1 MKRSI
6 LVPIAGMAIAVGIIG
21 SGFSTW
27 YFLDNEISSEA
38 NANIGITDK
47 LDGKGYIERS
57 ITYID
62 SNGEEVKTALNDD
75 DKFDICLD
83 QGQKDI
89 LDDSHINDANYNQT
103 GIYFEYANQYKVE
116 YLHLDYLV
124 PVTMYDAITKQGI
137 GASFYTLVNINTPL
151 SNYVDF
157 SKAIR
162 EATSPTNSV
171 AVAEKEFHVYPYG
184 TTTIITANVMG
195 PFASMNKTKETIGET
210 SYYRYKMTIKL
221 GVDENNSS
229 YIFEYKSGK
238 KPTNKSELEAMR
250 NELDTTSDK
259 LLAFETKVDFTK

>member
-6 LVPIAGMAIAVGIIG
+6 LVPIAGFAIAIGIIG

-38 NANIGITDK
+38 NVNIGITDK

-62 SNGEEVKTALNDD
+62 SNGKQIKAALNDD

-124 PVTMYDAITKQGI
+124 PGTMYDAITKQGI
-137 GASFYTLVNINTPL
+137 KASYNTVVTINSPL
-151 SNYVDF
+151 SNYIDIKN
-157 SKAIR
+157 SIGAI
-162 EATSPTNSV
+162 ENSSAVIESPYY
-171 AVAEKEFHVYPYG
+171 VYPSNSSFM
-184 TTTIITANVMG
+184 IAANVMG
-195 PFASMNKTKETIGET
+195 PYATSMPKTKETIGGT
-210 SYYRYKMTIKL
+210 SYYRFKMTVKL

-229 YIFEYKSGK
+229 YIFEYKAGK
-238 KPTNKSELEAMR
+238 KPTNKNELETMR
-250 NELDTTSDK
+250 NELDATSNK
-259 LLAFETKVDFTK
+259 LLTFEAKVDFTK